1 MPPKGLMHKD
11 TPLNE
16 DMNTLSVEGA
26 QHSVTPQT
34 RPHLSHPISYYYQ
47 PSNPLPYC
55 LSPAGNTFA
64 SSSPKK
70 TDAMIVTRLATATKP
85 VPTAVKLDDNLK
97 LAASIDPDETSYTL
111 FHPPLVIQASAAA
124 DGCTSIATSPAALR
138 FLLDTGASTSF
149 CCSVRVRVM

>member
-26 QHSVTPQT
+26 QHSATPQT
-34 RPHLSHPISYYYQ
+34 RLHLSHPISYYYQ
-47 PSNPLPYC
+47 PSNPLPYY

-70 TDAMIVTRLATATKP
+70 IDAMIVARLATATKP
-85 VPTAVKLDDNLK
+85 VPTAVKVLLRIPTLNQLTIMKFLSKNLPVS
-97 LAASIDPDETSYTL
+97 LMTTSSLQRLLTWMRPRMYCSI
-111 FHPPLVIQASAAA
+111 
-124 DGCTSIATSPAALR
+124 
-138 FLLDTGASTSF
+138 LL
-149 CCSVRVRVM
+149 